1 MIQFFLFA
9 CLFAVL
15 SKPIWDFGLALCKL
29 AFRLLLFIGQLVITI
44 SSIAWL
50 FLVALVQFLMSL
62 KITIEPQDQQ
72 RDLPTGWIRVLQVRL
87 PKWMAKRLHPSFTS

>member
-15 SKPIWDFGLALCKL
+15 SKPLWDFGLALCNL
-29 AFRLLLFIGQLVITI
+29 AFRLLLFIGQLVMTI
-44 SSIAWL
+44 SSITWL
-50 FLVALVQFLMSL
+50 LLVALMQFLMSL

-72 RDLPTGWIRVLQVRL
+72 QDLPTGWIRVLQVRL
-87 PKWMAKRLHPSFTS
+87 PRWIAKRLA